1 MSHEALG
8 TKYCPNC
15 AIIKEKQYQ
24 LQLWEKNLEAREAE
38 LEEEIKF
45 IRESKLY

>member
-1 MSHEALG
+1 MSHESLG

-15 AIIKEKQYQ
+15 AILKEKGMQ
-24 LQLWEKNLEAREAE
+24 LEKWEKNLEAREFE

-45 IRESKLY
+45 IRERKLY